1 METIFDHNV
10 TKEELDLL
18 IGNPNMTMQKFLS
31 LGLSR
36 VQHYTAIHKLYLL
49 RKDNKNAKL
58 YLDKIPDSL
67 TKRYTIC
74 NHDFAT

>member
-10 TKEELDLL
+10 TREELDML
-18 IGNPNMTMQKFLS
+18 IGNPNMTIEKFLS

-36 VQHYTAIHKLYLL
+36 VQHYTAIYKLYLL
-49 RKDNKNAKL
+49 RKDKEKANI